1 MKLWANKAN
10 RDKIKQFTK
19 SDLKLENVDL
29 KRKLNLLKKYIAQSS
44 ILNKTLQVEL
54 FERSEEL
61 QIEKRKILE
70 DEEEL

>member
-1 MKLWANKAN
+1 MKFWAKKRN
-10 RDKIKQFTK
+10 RDKIKQFSK
-19 SDLKLENVDL
+19 SDLKLENTDL